1 MLFVDEA
8 YSLVK
13 DSKDSFGREALDTL
27 IKLVE
32 DLKDTLVVV
41 LAGYTR
47 EMEELLSHNPGVR
60 QEKQMPILRCRGG
73 AMRTIAPVPVP
84 RL

>member
-1 MLFVDEA
+1 MIYRLHGGCRIATSVAAGLIGMLFVDEA

-60 QEKQMPILRCRGG
+60 I
-73 AMRTIAPVPVP
+73 
-84 RL
+84 